1 MTWFLAES
9 FVALLIGVA
18 IVWWT
23 MAPQRK
29 RRGDARK
36 DAPPDGH
43 RH

>member
-1 MTWFLAES
+1 MTWFLLES

-23 MAPQRK
+23 MAPRRK

-36 DAPPDGH
+36 ADAPKEDH
-43 RH
+43 R